1 MVKLIKTWLKKQR
14 GRVILVAICALITI
28 GCAAA
33 LWDEYTRP
41 TNASMIA
48 VLENRLL
55 DWRFRLRGARKPTG
69 KIGIIAID
77 EKSLQKLGR
86 WPFARKHYARLFENL
101 QKLGVDWVGLDLVW
115 SEPERALLEDISDHV
130 KHLSSLN
137 GANWSQAS
145 SELSQ
150 INKIMQSSPGDQSLR
165 ATLSHMDKVILGYA
179 FYGSRHEAS
188 QLSGEPFRGLPAMLD
203 SAIQAVVIPDGQE
216 LDDYQDIRA
225 YGLIPNIPAVAEAG
239 KHFAFFNNELSA
251 DGIYR
256 WAQLVRSIDN
266 HLMPSL
272 SLKLA
277 AAVLGREPVVFFNQF
292 GVSEISLVNPN
303 DDRDLIKIPVDMKG
317 RGRLLI
323 NHLGPRQSIEHFSLA
338 DIYDMSLDEDQKHRL
353 KGMSLVLGPTALGIN
368 DLRAN
373 PFEAGFDGVEQ
384 HAAVADN
391 IISKQFMRRTD
402 SIYKTE
408 FLLIL
413 GIFLLFTPLM
423 IFGSAAISG
432 LSVLIFLVGYYY
444 FDKYFW
450 FNRGE
455 WVYMGMPV
463 LQISS
468 LFISTTL
475 YKYLTEER
483 EKKKV
488 KSAFGLY
495 LSPDVIGKVLND
507 PDALKLGGEKKELT
521 VFFSDVRSFTT
532 ISESL
537 TPEKLCELMNDYFTP
552 MTSIILRSGGVLDKY
567 IGDAVMAFW
576 GAPLPVLGH
585 ADIAAKSALEM
596 LYALDKLKVDLKN
609 KGMPTIDIGI
619 GLNTGMMSVGNMGSQ
634 ERFCYTVMGDA
645 VNLGA
650 RLEGLTKEY
659 GIKIMISEFTRKQ
672 LSAEKFFVRDL
683 DDIRVKGKLEPVRV
697 FELMRPDMLSNDV
710 ALKTLIGE
718 FEAGRSAYRLQSWA
732 VAKKHFVNALT
743 FRPDDGPANLYLAR
757 IAEKENIPTVPNWDG
772 VHTFIH
778 K

>member
-1 MVKLIKTWLKKQR
+1 MLKILRTWLKKHR
-14 GRVILVAICALITI
+14 GRAVLAAICTLITL
-28 GCAAA
+28 GCAAV

-41 TNASMIA
+41 TSGSVIS

-55 DWRFRLRGARKPTG
+55 DWRFRLRGAKKPTG
-69 KIGIIAID
+69 KIGILAID

-86 WPFARKHYARLFENL
+86 WPFARKHYAQLFENL
-101 QKLGVDWVGLDLVW
+101 QTLGVNWVGLDLVW

-130 KHLSSLN
+130 KRLSTLD
-137 GANWSQAS
+137 GANWSQATG
-145 SELSQ
+145 ELSQ

-165 ATLSHMDKVILGYA
+165 FAISRTDKVILGYA
-179 FYGSRHEAS
+179 FYGSRHEAT
-188 QLSGEPFRGLPAMLD
+188 QLGKDPFKGLPAMLD
-203 SAIQAVVIPDGQE
+203 SAIQAVVIPDGLE
-216 LDDYQDIRA
+216 LDDYPDIRA

-256 WAQLVRSIDN
+256 WAQLVRSVDN

-292 GVSEISLVNPN
+292 GVSDISLVNPN
-303 DDRDLIKIPVDMKG
+303 DDTDLIKIPLDMKG

-338 DIYDMSLDEDQKHRL
+338 DIYDMTLDEDQKQRL
-353 KGMSLVLGPTALGIN
+353 KGMSLLLGPTALGIN

-408 FLLIL
+408 FLLML

-432 LSVLIFLVGYYY
+432 LSVLIFLIGYYY

-488 KSAFGLY
+488 KNAFGLY

-585 ADIAAKSALEM
+585 ADIAAKSALQM

-619 GLNTGMMSVGNMGSQ
+619 GLNTGLMSVGNMGSH

-659 GIKIMISEFTRKQ
+659 GIKIMISEFTRRQ
-672 LSAEKFFVRDL
+672 LSANNFLVRDL
-683 DDIRVKGKLEPVRV
+683 DDIRVKGKLESVKV
-697 FELMRPDMLSNDV
+697 FELLRPDILPNEM
-710 ALKTLIGE
+710 AIKTLIGE
-718 FEAGRSAYRLQSWA
+718 FEEGRIAYRHQTWA
-732 VAKKHFVNALT
+732 VAKKHFMNVLT
-743 FRPDDGPANLYLAR
+743 IRPDDGPAHLYLAR
-757 IAEKENIPTVPNWDG
+757 IAEQEKTAHIPNWDG
-772 VHTFIH
+772 VYNFSH